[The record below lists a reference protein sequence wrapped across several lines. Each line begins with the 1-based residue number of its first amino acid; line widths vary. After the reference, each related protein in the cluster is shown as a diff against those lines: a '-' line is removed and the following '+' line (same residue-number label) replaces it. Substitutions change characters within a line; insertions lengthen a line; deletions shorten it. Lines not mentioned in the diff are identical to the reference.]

1 MILVFMIMFSVH
13 ASIYNNYNDS
23 VSYANRYI
31 DLFKDNYKYIVKS
44 NNGFIIPFSYE
55 NGRLSVMNEFK
66 NGAFV
71 SLEEYLDTFV
81 NNESYLSYGEEYWT
95 LTSSGNKKYSVTYKN
110 YDIRDKSDTTGTRV
124 VEQVIH
130 DVKVNGKGTKNNP
143 WTFFPKYSVTVKN
156 ETPSYGSVI
165 ATSEY
170 VYDGDT
176 AIIKLIPNVGYEYE
190 SDTCSGLSNY
200 SRNSNYVYI
209 SNVKNDI
216 VCTFKFKYKN
226 INVSYDSNG
235 GSACNPSSKIYKIND
250 NYDLGCTPSR
260 NGFNFIG
267 WYTELNGGE
276 KLTST
281 SKVSKGEDHSVYAH
295 YEAKPISLGN
305 QSFNVY
311 YSSSQ
316 SSLSIKGASG
326 GSGSYSYT
334 ISGNGSS
341 NFSIAANTLYIAGG
355 TSAGT
360 YTLTITVKDNISGA
374 TTTATF
380 TVVISYRPTT
390 TTRRTTSTTRR
401 MTNTTRRRT
410 STTRRITSTTRR
422 TRRTTTTTV
431 TRRTTTVKK
440 TTTKKATTRRTT
452 TVKKTTTKKATTRR
466 TTTKRTTTRRTTTTR
481 RSGGG
486 CRCSGGRGCSG
497 GWRCDSKHSN
507 QCCA

>member
-1 MILVFMIMFSVH
+1 MKKKLFMILVFMIMFSVH
-13 ASIYNNYNDS
+13 ASIYNNYDDS

-44 NNGFIIPFSYE
+44 DNGFIVPFSYE
-55 NGRLSVMNEFK
+55 NGRLSVINEFK

-71 SLEEYLDTFV
+71 NLEEYLDTFV

-95 LTSSGNKKYSVTYKN
+95 LTSSGNKKYYVTHNK
-110 YDIRDKSDTTGTRV
+110 YDVKDKSDTTGTRI

-130 DVKVNGKGTKNNP
+130 DVKVNGKGTKNDP

-156 ETPSYGSVI
+156 ETPSYGNVT
-165 ATSEY
+165 ATNEY

-176 AIIKLIPNVGYEYE
+176 AVIELLPNVGYEYE

-200 SRNSNYVYI
+200 SRNGNYVYI
-209 SNVKNDI
+209 NNVKKDI
-216 VCTFKFKYKN
+216 VCTFRFKYKN

-235 GSACNPSSKIYKIND
+235 GSVCSPSSKIYKIND
-250 NYDLGCTPSR
+250 NYDLGCTPVR
-260 NGFNFIG
+260 NGFNFTG

-276 KLTST
+276 KLTSI
-281 SKVSKGEDHSVYAH
+281 SKVSKGENHSIYAH
-295 YEAKPISLGN
+295 YEAKPISLSN
-305 QSFNVY
+305 QSYSTY

-316 SSLSIKGASG
+316 ISFSMTGASG

-355 TSAGT
+355 TSVGT

-374 TTTATF
+374 TTTAIF
-380 TVVISYRPTT
+380 TITISHRPTT
-390 TTRRTTSTTRR
+390 TTRRRTT
-401 MTNTTRRRT
+401 TNGTGV
-410 STTRRITSTTRR
+410 SP
-422 TRRTTTTTV
+422 TRRTTTTI
-431 TRRTTTVKK
+431 RRTTT
-440 TTTKKATTRRTT
+440 TTRRVPT
-452 TVKKTTTKKATTRR
+452 TV
-466 TTTKRTTTRRTTTTR
+466 TTKRTTTTARKTTTTKKITTTRKITTSRRTTTTKK
-481 RSGGG
+481 SSGGGG
-486 CRCSGGRGCSG
+486 CRCNGGKNCSG
-497 GWRCDSKHSN
+497 GWRCDPKHPN